1 MLSFSVRATKDAAD
15 EALVLNAVTSPVS
28 TWVDLPEPQPS
39 PAWNPQT
46 VFPGLDE
53 LEGSELPQEKSCV
66 FCRLR
71 TGGLLLGTVLPTL
84 QARRR
89 AQGCGLL
96 LGTVLF
102 CRPEGL
108 RAGDLLLGT
117 VLFCR
122 PGEGLRAGDLLLGT
136 VLFCRPG
143 EGLRAGGLL
152 LGTVLFCRP
161 EALRAVTCFWGQH
174 YFAEQEKGSGLVT
187 CFEGQCYFADQKR
200 SGL

>member
-122 PGEGLRAGDLLLGT
+122 PGE
-136 VLFCRPG
+136 
-143 EGLRAGGLL
+143 
-152 LGTVLFCRP
+152 
-161 EALRAVTCFWGQH
+161 ALRAVTCFWGQCYFADQKGSELVTCFWGQH

-187 CFEGQCYFADQKR
+187 CFEGQCYFADQKG
-200 SGL
+200 SGLWLAF

>member
-89 AQGCGLL
+89 AQGWWLAFGDSAILQS
-96 LGTVLF
+96 
-102 CRPEGL
+102 RR
-108 RAGDLLLGT
+108 RAQGWWLAFGDSAILQTRSAQGCDLLLGT
-117 VLFCR
+117 TLFCR
-122 PGEGLRAGDLLLGT
+122 AGEGLGAGDLL
-136 VLFCRPG
+136 
-143 EGLRAGGLL
+143 
-152 LGTVLFCRP
+152 
-161 EALRAVTCFWGQH
+161 
-174 YFAEQEKGSGLVT
+174 
-187 CFEGQCYFADQKR
+187 
-200 SGL
+200 

>member
-71 TGGLLLGTVLPTL
+71 TGGLLLGTVL
-84 QARRR
+84 
-89 AQGCGLL
+89 
-96 LGTVLF
+96 
-102 CRPEGL
+102 
-108 RAGDLLLGT
+108 
-117 VLFCR
+117 
-122 PGEGLRAGDLLLGT
+122 
-136 VLFCRPG
+136 FCRPG